1 MMLAAGV
8 KLGSDVDEIIP
19 MIIDPDSSNASLTHT
34 VTLMDDYSWIR
45 DHINFPQNSENKFFN
60 TLIDRYTQDYTLPID
75 TVNSQPFEQFI
86 GLNSLN
92 REDQA
97 MVRMLFSEKNL
108 KSSMNVG
115 FKGNPNIGS
124 VVLDEVLDSEV
135 FSQFDVNFTPNDRIF
150 IISSIFGGTGASGFP
165 MLLKVLRN
173 SKKFNNSQTI
183 NDATIGAVT
192 VLPYFT
198 VGTDQDGKSEINSAT
213 FASKTKSALQYYE
226 DNVAQNG
233 AIDHLYFVGD
243 TQTQMYD
250 YSVGGSSQN
259 NAPHMVEFLAATSII
274 DFTRQELTD
283 PSKPRRSLCYEL
295 GVDDPGGSSLS
306 FMQFGPQLSKLKKPL
321 TQFVLMANAL
331 NNSDYRKYM
340 ENQLAGTKQLTDF
353 YDTDFFNRLSAFTRE
368 YREWLQALED
378 NNRSLKLFNLNC
390 GDKPFNVVN
399 GKSPE
404 TGFMEKIK
412 GSGYGRLTSEL
423 NTAGNASQKV
433 VKDSDPTYFLEMFY
447 RATEKLVKDKFK
459 F

>member
-1 MMLAAGV
+1 
-8 KLGSDVDEIIP
+8 
-19 MIIDPDSSNASLTHT
+19 
-34 VTLMDDYSWIR
+34 
-45 DHINFPQNSENKFFN
+45 
-60 TLIDRYTQDYTLPID
+60 
-75 TVNSQPFEQFI
+75 
-86 GLNSLN
+86 
-92 REDQA
+92 
-97 MVRMLFSEKNL
+97 
-108 KSSMNVG
+108 
-115 FKGNPNIGS
+115 
-124 VVLDEVLDSEV
+124 
-135 FSQFDVNFTPNDRIF
+135 
-150 IISSIFGGTGASGFP
+150 
-165 MLLKVLRN
+165 
-173 SKKFNNSQTI
+173 
-183 NDATIGAVT
+183 
-192 VLPYFT
+192 
-198 VGTDQDGKSEINSAT
+198 
-213 FASKTKSALQYYE
+213 
-226 DNVAQNG
+226 VAQNG